1 MKILQNR
8 PKNLMTHT
16 ILGLLAILCV
26 LPLIF
31 VISTSLSDEQD
42 ITRNGYAAVPRVWS
56 TEAYKMLFKDPEQ
69 IISSYSV
76 SIFVTAVGSFLGL
89 TISSMVA
96 YVTTRR
102 SFKPY
107 RFITI
112 FVFFPLLFQAG
123 LVPFY
128 IYVVRVLHLKDT
140 LTILILPY
148 LVVPW
153 LVLLLK
159 GYMAQ
164 IPPAV
169 VESGQL
175 DGAGEVT
182 IFFRLV
188 APMSKSA
195 LATVGL
201 FFILHYWNDWW
212 LSLLFISNKAKIP
225 LQLLLQQIMNNAE
238 FMRSSLFRS
247 AAIGV
252 DLSTLPGESARM
264 ATALIVAGPVLLAFP
279 FIQKYL
285 VRGITVGSI
294 KG

>member
-1 MKILQNR
+1 MKSVQKRSSNV
-8 PKNLMTHT
+8 
-16 ILGLLAILCV
+16 LAHIFLISLAVLCL
-26 LPLIF
+26 LPLVF

-42 ITRNGYAAVPRVWS
+42 ITRNGYAAIPRVWS
-56 TEAYKMLFKDPEQ
+56 VEAYRMLFKDPEQ
-69 IISSYSV
+69 IVSSYIV
-76 SIFVTAVGSFLGL
+76 SIIVTVVGSTLGL
-89 TISSMVA
+89 TISAMVA
-96 YVTTRR
+96 YVTTRKN
-102 SFKPY
+102 FKPY
-107 RFITI
+107 RLITLFI
-112 FVFFPLLFQAG
+112 FFPLLFQAG

-128 IYVVRVLHLKDT
+128 IYVVRILHLKNT

-164 IPPAV
+164 IPKSI
-169 VESGQL
+169 VESGWL
-175 DGAGEVT
+175 DGAGEMR

-212 LSLLFISNKAKIP
+212 LSLLFITDKGKIP

-238 FMRSSLFRS
+238 FMRSSLFKA

-285 VRGITVGSI
+285 VRGITVGSV